1 MTDADE
7 YLSGLTDQQRASL
20 EHIRQLVQNA
30 VPEAEE
36 KISTRVPAFYYK
48 DRYLLSYSASRRHLS
63 LFVMQGDIIRH
74 FAERLKGFDT
84 GRRVIRFDSERPLP
98 DALIRDIACFRK
110 QQIDLQQ

>member
-1 MTDADE
+1 MQTSTCPDLLINNGPALNI
-7 YLSGLTDQQRASL
+7 YVSWCRMQSPKLKK
-20 EHIRQLVQNA
+20 
-30 VPEAEE
+30 